1 MPRKQ
6 HKSKRHTRSKTA
18 STMRFTRKLVFN
30 QPKVTADTGSYSNPR
45 LSDFTTAD
53 IVAMFQKYR
62 INRLTYRFR
71 LINAPNNNADF
82 PTLNIAPVSYYSA
95 VAPANRDEILQL
107 TGGRSFQ
114 FGPTNIEFA
123 ISVVPKVARGALSTG
138 VGYQISGPQWLDTVS
153 TGVNHLAFGYWF
165 TRYNSTSSSSHTIEV
180 EITADV
186 SVMGAR

>member
-6 HKSKRHTRSKTA
+6 KSARQRRSKS
-18 STMRFTRKLVFN
+18 STMQFTRKLVFN
-30 QPKVTADTGSYSNPR
+30 QPKVAADTGSYSNPR
-45 LSDFTTAD
+45 LSDFTTSD

-62 INRLTYRFR
+62 INRLTYKFR

-82 PTLNIAPVSYYSA
+82 PTLNIAPVSYYS
-95 VAPANRDEILQL
+95 VTAPANRDEILQL

-114 FGPTNIEFA
+114 FGPTNIEFVV
-123 ISVVPKVARGALSTG
+123 SVVPKIARGALSSG
-138 VGYQISGPQWLDTVS
+138 VGYQISGPQWLDTTS

-165 TRYNSTSSSSHTIEV
+165 ARYNSTSSSSHTIEV
-180 EITADV
+180 EITANV